1 MVNLS
6 SQGNITLENASK
18 HALGSTE
25 RSIYI
30 EDKFNIDLLRLKEGI
45 CTLTEFTYYGY
56 WTKIVHNQNIRIGK
70 KIKLRMTTSR
80 VMGEKLAKL
89 CFYLCTLF

>member
-1 MVNLS
+1 M
-6 SQGNITLENASK
+6 
-18 HALGSTE
+18 
-25 RSIYI
+25 
-30 EDKFNIDLLRLKEGI
+30 
-45 CTLTEFTYYGY
+45 GY